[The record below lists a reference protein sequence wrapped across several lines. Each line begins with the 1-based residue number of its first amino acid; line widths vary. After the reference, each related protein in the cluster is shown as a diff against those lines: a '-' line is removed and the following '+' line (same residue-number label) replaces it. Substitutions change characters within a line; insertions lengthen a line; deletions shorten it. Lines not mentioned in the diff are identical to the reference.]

1 MVPETPPLCDHVWT
15 GTQIRSS
22 SLLRSTH
29 LITTQPGRR
38 PFCCRAR
45 GARAGARSGDVWMLS
60 WGRECAG
67 ILSVMACSQDY
78 VSLLIVPSPFSL
90 SSGIISATFCCFVL
104 CNSSSICSGRM
115 GTPTT
120 EPIKSG
126 RHINRVRNR
135 CFIDTRSSGHSSRQK
150 QGSLPANAA
159 QSCEFRLLLRG
170 DA

>member
-1 MVPETPPLCDHVWT
+1 MSE
-15 GTQIRSS
+15 
-22 SLLRSTH
+22 
-29 LITTQPGRR
+29 
-38 PFCCRAR
+38 
-45 GARAGARSGDVWMLS
+45 
-60 WGRECAG
+60 
-67 ILSVMACSQDY
+67 MACSQHY

-135 CFIDTRSSGHSSRQK
+135 CFIDTKVLRAFVAPDAGIT
-150 QGSLPANAA
+150 P
-159 QSCEFRLLLRG
+159 CERG
-170 DA
+170 PIL

>member
-1 MVPETPPLCDHVWT
+1 MDRIE
-15 GTQIRSS
+15 RS
-22 SLLRSTH
+22 RN
-29 LITTQPGRR
+29 
-38 PFCCRAR
+38 
-45 GARAGARSGDVWMLS
+45 LS
-60 WGRECAG
+60 AH
-67 ILSVMACSQDY
+67 SCSQHY

-115 GTPTT
+115 GTPMT

-135 CFIDTRSSGHSSRQK
+135 CFIDTRSSGHSSRHK

-159 QSCEFRLLLRG
+159 QSCEFRLLLRR
-170 DA
+170 DAQITRLRLRRGAGSNNREEGICRNIAALGLAAQGSDDDRRHEEYQRKEDGKKQPGWNRG